1 MRIVFATPLRE
12 LLLAGVPLERVSILL
27 GHNSIKVTEKRTH
40 HGCANGRNRLRLTL
54 DDLVTRS
61 DRFSKGRGRDEC
73 LGPKRFR
80 LPLRPTPEPPRVY
93 DHGPHSRVNCTARS
107 RIPQANARPSIPL
120 DVTHSESGLTFML
133 TRDETNWFL
142 EQIDAQNFSI
152 RKSIEEDR
160 GVDGAEWI
168 IEGVRSKT
176 YHVVDRWFPNDGS
189 VRAGA
194 VHGE

>member
-1 MRIVFATPLRE
+1 
-12 LLLAGVPLERVSILL
+12 
-27 GHNSIKVTEKRTH
+27 
-40 HGCANGRNRLRLTL
+40 
-54 DDLVTRS
+54 
-61 DRFSKGRGRDEC
+61 
-73 LGPKRFR
+73 
-80 LPLRPTPEPPRVY
+80 
-93 DHGPHSRVNCTARS
+93 
-107 RIPQANARPSIPL
+107 
-120 DVTHSESGLTFML
+120 ML